1 MRLEQNKEL
10 TFENLNIKT
19 IKLALII
26 SRFNPEITT
35 ALKQGA
41 VNRFLKE
48 GGEIEQI
55 DCFEVPGAF
64 EIPLVAKR
72 AAQSKK
78 YDAIICLGAV
88 IKGDTAHFE
97 YISET
102 SIRGLSEVSLQ
113 VEIPVLCGILT
124 TYTLE
129 QTQARSCEK
138 LNIGQ
143 ECLISALSMIQTLR
157 AFS

>member
-1 MRLEQNKEL
+1 MRSEQSKEL
-10 TFENLNIKT
+10 IVEQYNITK
-19 IKLALII
+19 IKLAIII
-26 SRFNPEITT
+26 SRFNSEITT

-41 VNRFLKE
+41 VSRFLKE
-48 GGEIEQI
+48 GGEIDQI

-78 YDAIICLGAV
+78 YDAILCLGAV

-97 YISET
+97 YIAEA

-113 VEIPVLCGILT
+113 EGVPVLCGILT
-124 TYTLE
+124 TYNLE
-129 QTQARSCEK
+129 QAQARSCEK